1 MPIELLASILFLWIS
16 AGLTG
21 SIAYYAFRRAS
32 QPGALVLAFLLSA
45 MSAWSVL
52 YAVEL
57 LVPELQGKV
66 LAAQLQYLAIAAIPP
81 LWLIFSLQYT
91 GRADWLTPAR
101 QRWLFIPGIITCL
114 LVFTNEW
121 HRLIWQGTILDPAG
135 HPELY
140 ITGRGIGFW
149 VHTTYAYGLII
160 VGIARFIWFAV
171 QVPRLYRL
179 QALFMVGSTLVPLM
193 GNAVYLFGGLPRSWF
208 DPTPFFFSASGVLL
222 AVGFFRVG
230 LFDVTPIA
238 ARMIIANL
246 QDAVIVLDHLYRVID
261 LNPAA
266 RQLFQCGEEV
276 IGHDFH
282 DVLRLHGLTL
292 ARDGMAEGQQ
302 EIVFQ
307 REGVQQIFQL
317 TVSVIHD
324 RKGLSLGYIH
334 VWRNVTHEQEL
345 LAAERQH
352 AERQQYLVQAIGEL
366 LVTADLETF
375 YTMLMKAAQQVLSAD
390 RAAVYLYDRETD
402 SLSCPYANGLSGE
415 YIDTINRFFRKVPGA
430 RLLQRPQPIV
440 ITDAQTDPATAALRE
455 AIVREGFHTYAVFP
469 LIGSHGLFGAF
480 AVYRNV
486 IKPFSEDEVHGGQTL
501 AYMAAAMLEN
511 SRLLAATRQYARRM
525 ALLNE
530 ITRAAL
536 EVHDLQQMSRL
547 LANRLGVLFEADGA
561 FITLWDDHL
570 QRPAPAAANDELHD
584 YYVQIRAEPGEP
596 TLTEAVLQAGKVLAV
611 EDLSNTPY
619 LSPRIAALL
628 PTRSMLA
635 LPLIVEQQ
643 KLGAALIGFNQ
654 PHRFTAE
661 EISLGEQAAA
671 QIALAIVKTRLLV
684 AEREQR
690 QLAEALRQAGLALS
704 ESLDLD
710 TVLDRLLDELQRVI
724 PYDSANVMMV
734 EHDAQQQP
742 IRAYLTHLRGYEQF
756 GEKVAR
762 AAEAVI
768 FEIATTPN
776 LQRMI
781 ETGQPLI
788 IPDTTSYAGWIHI
801 EAASHVRSWAGA
813 PIIAHGQVIA
823 FFSLD
828 KTEPYFYRQEHATYL
843 AAFASQAALAIEN
856 ARLYSEAQR
865 RSEEQRMLYAA
876 ARDFSAGLEAEAI
889 LQAVVH
895 HTVEALR
902 AAICIVLRWEP
913 ALEQV
918 VVVQACEAVTSGSM
932 PLTTAYSLRTEPMLY
947 RALTECEP
955 LRLQPHS
962 ADDSTF
968 LFRFAQ
974 MKLLILPLATGL
986 KSAVYGLVVVGRTAD
1001 AVDFNDTDVQ
1011 LGQSLATQ
1019 AATALENAR
1028 LYAEVESLAVT
1039 DSLTGIAN
1047 RRAFD
1052 RALEREL
1059 VRARHYGYPLALV
1072 MIDVD
1077 SFKQYNDTYG
1087 HLAGDQRLR
1096 AVARLL
1102 TQCVRE
1108 IDFVA
1113 RYGGEEFVIILPDTN
1128 RQQALQVAE
1137 QIRRS
1142 AEAEYTGSLN
1152 GQVIPG
1158 YTLSMG
1164 VAVFPEDAQTPSE
1177 LLLAADYAELTA
1189 KRTGKNRVCSI
1200 ALK

>member
-114 LVFTNEW
+114 LVFTNQW
-121 HRLIWQGTILDPAG
+121 HGLIWQGVALDPAG
-135 HPELY
+135 HRELY
-140 ITGRGIGFW
+140 TIGRGFWFW
-149 VHTTYAYGLII
+149 VHTTYAYGLIVSGLI
-160 VGIARFIWFAV
+160 RFVWFAV
-171 QVPRLYRL
+171 QVPKLYRL

-230 LFDVTPIA
+230 LFDVIPIA
-238 ARMIIANL
+238 TRVIIANL

-276 IGHDFH
+276 IGHDFR
-282 DVLRLHGLTL
+282 DVLRLHGLTF
-292 ARDGMAEGQQ
+292 ARDVMAEGQQ
-302 EIVFQ
+302 EIVFH
-307 REGVQQIFQL
+307 REGVQHIFRR
-317 TVSVIHD
+317 TVSVIRD

-352 AERQQYLVQAIGEL
+352 AERQRYLVQAIGEL
-366 LVTADLETF
+366 LVAVDLETF
-375 YTMLMKAAQQVLSAD
+375 YTTLMKAAQQVLSAD
-390 RAAVYLYDRETD
+390 RTAVYLYDRETD
-402 SLSCPYANGLSGE
+402 SLSCPYTNGLSRE
-415 YIDTINRFFRKVPGA
+415 YVDAINRFFHKVPGA

-455 AIVREGFHTYAVFP
+455 VIVHEGFHTYAVFP
-469 LIGSHGLFGAF
+469 LFGSHGFFGAF

-486 IKPFSEDEVHGGQTL
+486 IKLFSEDEVHGGQTL

-536 EVHDLQQMSRL
+536 EVNDIQQMSRL
-547 LANRLGVLFEADGA
+547 LANRLGALFEADGA
-561 FITLWDDHL
+561 FITLWDERL
-570 QRPAPAAANDELHD
+570 QRPVPVAANDTIHD
-584 YYVQIRAEPGEP
+584 YYVQIRSEPGEP
-596 TLTEAVLQAGKVLAV
+596 TLTEAVLQTGRVLAI
-611 EDLSNTPY
+611 EDVFNTPY
-619 LSPRIAALL
+619 LSLRLAALL

-734 EHDAQQQP
+734 ERDVQQQP

-756 GEKVAR
+756 GEETAR
-762 AAEAVI
+762 AAEAVV

-1039 DSLTGIAN
+1039 DSLIGIAN

-1102 TQCVRE
+1102 TQCVRD